1 MKANTTNDDSFQVVT
16 KRRNQK
22 QQSKLEGKATKAMS
36 TSQAKQSMK
45 KRTSE
50 ITNEV
55 VTLTAEEGTRTDQDI
70 GSDNN
75 DNSGSDPSFIG
86 GYSKKKQ
93 QYIE

>member
-1 MKANTTNDDSFQVVT
+1 M
-16 KRRNQK
+16 
-22 QQSKLEGKATKAMS
+22 G
-36 TSQAKQSMK
+36 
-45 KRTSE
+45 RTSE

-55 VTLTAEEGTRTDQDI
+55 VTLTAEEGTHTDQDI

-86 GYSKKKQ
+86 GFSKKKQ